1 MGKILIEKSG
11 IFTEISGGSQE
22 TPQQLLAKILT
33 VDGKG
38 SGLDADSLGGINYS
52 QYALIKDYLTKSE
65 INNKISQ
72 LTPNTEF
79 QKVKD
84 STQEIKNDVS
94 KLKFSSIKEWNN
106 TDTFK
111 KGSLILYKGYLF
123 RATEDSTNVEPTL
136 DSKTAPYYSKE
147 EVDNLLNKK
156 ISYNPNLLM
165 NSNFSIMERLDKP
178 FEWVNRTNDTY
189 ITDRWFMASNNDN
202 TTYQSII
209 AKLPK
214 NIKFNSDYNM
224 ALAKTGGDGEITIH
238 QCLEGLRNIKKGE
251 TFTVSGYIWIN
262 EYATVNELNCQVFL
276 QPSVNKFTKTLTP
289 SSSEIFKIT
298 KNQLNKFET
307 QITVNQDITL
317 LLSSSDYSSEK
328 SSWIFKIS
336 VFGLPVNAS
345 ICFREIKLERGNVA
359 TDWTPYGGSI
369 ENDRQACLRYFERIK
384 KRHHFNTY
392 ISTNNS
398 EYLVDIDFKVQK
410 RIDDYR
416 VDFTV
421 NEAIGLKK
429 GNVVDGI
436 YTESSLGENKN
447 KDGILFLTKIKNKHA
462 YFDNVTID
470 ADF

>member
-1 MGKILIEKSG
+1 MSKILIEKSG

-38 SGLDADSLGGINYS
+38 SGLDADSLGGVNYS
-52 QYALIKDYLTKSE
+52 QYALQKDYYNKTE
-65 INNKISQ
+65 VNNKISQ

-79 QKVKD
+79 LKVKN
-84 STQEIKNDVS
+84 TAEETKNDVT

-123 RATEDSTNVEPTL
+123 RATEDSTNVEPTI
-136 DSKTAPYYSKE
+136 DSKTSPYYSKE

-178 FEWVNRTNDTY
+178 FEWANRTNDTY
-189 ITDRWFMASNNDN
+189 ITDRWFMASNSAD

-224 ALAKTGGDGEITIH
+224 ALAKTGGNGEITIH

-289 SSSEIFKIT
+289 SSSETFKIT

-307 QITVNQDITL
+307 QITVNQDITS

-369 ENDRQACLRYFERIK
+369 ENDRQACLRYFERIR
-384 KRHHFNTY
+384 KRHHFITTSNPA
-392 ISTNNS
+392 NL
-398 EYLVDIDFKVQK
+398 EYFVDVNFKVQK
-410 RIDDYR
+410 RSDTYKVDY
-416 VDFTV
+416 DA
-421 NEAIGLKK
+421 NPA
-429 GNVVDGI
+429 DGI
-436 YTESSLGENKN
+436 YKGDVPNGIYPATPIDVNRN
-447 KDGILFLTKIKNKHA
+447 KDGILFFTKIKNKVV
-462 YFDNVTID
+462 YIDNITID